1 MRKAPCGHTWGGGFE
16 VEVAKWQ
23 SGKVSGFCHLDFATS
38 FFEGVI
44 PCRADT
50 L

>member
-1 MRKAPCGHTWGGGFE
+1 MRKAPCGHTWGGGFK

>member
-23 SGKVSGFCHLDFATS
+23 GIWVLPLGFCRFT
-38 FFEGVI
+38 F
-44 PCRADT
+44 
-50 L
+50 

>member
-23 SGKVSGFCHLDFATS
+23 SGKVSGFCHLDFAS
-38 FFEGVI
+38 SLF
-44 PCRADT
+44 
-50 L
+50 